1 MYCPFKLQ
9 KYSFQIETVVLL
21 LCLIHHQTDLLAK
34 ISSLTSMH
42 FYPVEVASQKVLW
55 SGDIHVVHK
64 TEARVVLNAFSIL
77 HVVCIWH

>member
-1 MYCPFKLQ
+1 M
-9 KYSFQIETVVLL
+9 LL

-64 TEARVVLNAFSIL
+64 TEARVVLIVLCLSTLSRKGVTKISPAVKPFFRGLITM
-77 HVVCIWH
+77 